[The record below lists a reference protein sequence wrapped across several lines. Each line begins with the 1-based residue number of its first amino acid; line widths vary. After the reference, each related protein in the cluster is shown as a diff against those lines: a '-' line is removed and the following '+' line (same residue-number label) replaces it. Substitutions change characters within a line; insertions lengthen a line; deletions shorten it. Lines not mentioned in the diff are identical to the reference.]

1 VTVDPE
7 ALAAAFAHFDSR
19 GVLHGDAE
27 FNHAAT
33 MRLWAA
39 DVWAWVGEKE
49 AEIEAARRSVAR
61 AERVVG
67 STKAAARAHTAQL
80 RAAVAAAVDNVDPD
94 RPDALITLLH
104 ALNDILAQP
113 DADSPAAPL
122 KQLPTPR
129 PRAQVAS

>member
-1 VTVDPE
+1 
-7 ALAAAFAHFDSR
+7 
-19 GVLHGDAE
+19 
-27 FNHAAT
+27 
-33 MRLWAA
+33 MRAWAA
-39 DVWAWVGEKE
+39 EVWAWVGQKD
-49 AEIEAARRSVAR
+49 AEMADKDAEVEAARRSVAR

-94 RPDALITLLH
+94 RLDALITLLH

-113 DADSPAAPL
+113 DADTPAAPL